1 MSNEP
6 SWKQA
11 LSQKSFR
18 VHLLVSSVASV
29 FLISFIPYFFN
40 TILLPKPGILLN
52 DFVLNQ
58 LAPKD
63 WSWIIFSFIYA
74 SVLLTVISN
83 YSKPFIIILGFESYI
98 AINLIRMIT
107 LYFIT
112 LEPPQ
117 DIIPLT
123 DPLITKI
130 VYDDVVYLKDLFFS
144 GHVSTLFLLFLIEEN
159 KLRKFILLTSTIAVA
174 FLIIWQHVHYSVDVL
189 FAPVIAWAIYSLI
202 RKVQAHHFLREN
214 TKLF

>member
-6 SWKQA
+6 SWQQA
-11 LSQKSFR
+11 LNQKSFR
-18 VHLLVSSVASV
+18 VHLFVSVVAAV

-40 TILLPKPGILLN
+40 TILLPKSGILLN

-58 LAPKD
+58 LKPRD
-63 WSWIIFSFIYA
+63 WSWIIFGFIYI
-74 SVLLTVISN
+74 SVLLTVFGN
-83 YSKPFIIILGFESYI
+83 YSKPFIILLGIESYI
-98 AINLIRMIT
+98 AINLVRMIT

-117 DIIPLT
+117 GIIPLT

-130 VYDDVVYLKDLFFS
+130 AYGDVVYLKDLFFS

-159 KLRKFILLTSTIAVA
+159 KVKKIMLLTSTIVVA
-174 FLIIWQHVHYSVDVL
+174 IFIVWQHVHYSVDVL
-189 FAPVIAWAIYSLI
+189 FAPVFAWTIYSLI
-202 RKVQAHHFLREN
+202 RKVQTHHFPQGIA
-214 TKLF
+214 

>member
-1 MSNEP
+1 M
-6 SWKQA
+6 
-11 LSQKSFR
+11 
-18 VHLLVSSVASV
+18 
-29 FLISFIPYFFN
+29 
-40 TILLPKPGILLN
+40 
-52 DFVLNQ
+52 LNQ

-63 WSWIIFSFIYA
+63 WSWLIFGFIYA
-74 SVLLTVISN
+74 SVLLTLFSN
-83 YSKPFIIILGFESYI
+83 YSKPFIILLGIESYI
-98 AINLIRMIT
+98 AINLVRMIT

-159 KLRKFILLTSTIAVA
+159 KLRKSILLTSTIIIA
-174 FLIIWQHVHYSVDVL
+174 FLMLRQFVSGNDVL
-189 FAPVIAWAIYSLI
+189 ELS
-202 RKVQAHHFLREN
+202 
-214 TKLF
+214 